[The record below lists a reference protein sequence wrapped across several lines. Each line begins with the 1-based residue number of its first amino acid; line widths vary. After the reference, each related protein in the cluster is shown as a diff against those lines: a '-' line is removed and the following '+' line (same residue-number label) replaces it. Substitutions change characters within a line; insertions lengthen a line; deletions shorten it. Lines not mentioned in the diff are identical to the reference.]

1 MTTVSSNTKADW
13 GVRMHKPFFRKTA
26 LAQGIALALGLSS
39 VSMAPPAY
47 SQAVE
52 NNENEEAT
60 ATEPPATVDEIVV
73 IGIRQ
78 SLITSMDVKR
88 DSFGVVDA
96 ITAEDIGKFPDQNLA
111 EALQRIPGVSIN
123 RVNNEGSQITV
134 RGFGPEFNLVTLNGR
149 SMPTAGGRSFDFNDL
164 ATEGIKSVEVYKTAE
179 SSLPTGGIGA
189 TVNISTP
196 RPLEMPEFVGVISAK
211 GVHETSSSDA
221 QIRDLSR
228 VTPEFAGIY
237 SQTFADN
244 KVGVLISASYQ
255 ERDNR
260 EEFANVDNWAPNRML
275 DGGTVTNNNLREDG
289 TWWHPQNVGYGWSE
303 VSRERTNA
311 QAVFQYAPTDRFTAT
326 LDYTYSELEFESDA
340 NSIGIWF
347 ECPNIDATVNE
358 RGSVV
363 EVSQSCGDYSTN
375 IARTNTIKEN
385 DSLGVN
391 LEWQATDSLKFEL
404 DAHSST
410 SKFGG
415 GDIAG
420 EPGTSANLII
430 GNTSCDWCGFVDGAG
445 PFTSTIDRQTAFY
458 PSRGIPLFDVT
469 FRDNPDGLPQDFP
482 LPSDIG
488 SLFGQAFNDELKND
502 IDQLQLKGSW
512 ENLAQGAVSRVNFG
526 YSRTEQTFKTRS
538 AYSGLLPAGFWL
550 TSAQYWPDDSWETGS
565 FGGLL
570 SSFSNAGN
578 FAVNRYY
585 TTDFDFAVDQF
596 ETIGVGDPIQN
607 DVYWPSAFWD
617 GDFRDPSG
625 TRGRF
630 WSGPLG
636 NNGESLVEE
645 TIDAFY
651 AQALVEDAINGM
663 PFRAVLG
670 LRYEDTRLKSSGQEI
685 PATAIVWVLGNEFD
699 YEFAEDPSF
708 RTGRASN
715 KFWLPSI
722 DTSLE
727 VVDDVI
733 ARASYSRTLSR
744 PPIGALG
751 PNRTFVGNPTARNR
765 LVEAGNPDLLPYVSD
780 NFDLSLEYYY
790 APGSYVSL
798 GHFRKR
804 VDNFLVSTRVQET
817 FEGLNDPYIGA
828 EAEQARADLA
838 DEGISPDDQAV
849 FQRINEN
856 KGEPITTPVRA
867 ADDDPLAVFDV
878 ATVDNLEVGNVFGWE
893 IALQHLF
900 GNTGWGVQANATFVS
915 GDVNPDRDAIGRV
928 FALPGLSDS
937 RNFSVFYEDH
947 RISARLAYNWR
958 DEFFS
963 GYGQFDN
970 PYFVEAYDQWDFI
983 VTWFATEQL
992 AVFLEGINITKEVQ
1006 RTYSRYP
1013 EQFISGNQYGA
1024 RYSVGARYRF

>member
-1 MTTVSSNTKADW
+1 
-13 GVRMHKPFFRKTA
+13 MHKPFFRKTA
-26 LAQGIALALGLSS
+26 LAQGIALALGLSG

-78 SLITSMDVKR
+78 SLVTSMDVKR

-179 SSLPTGGIGA
+179 STLPTGGIGA

-244 KVGVLISASYQ
+244 RVGVLISASYQ

-260 EEFANVDNWAPNRML
+260 EEFANVDNWAPNRQL
-275 DGGTVTNNNLREDG
+275 DGGTITNNNLREDG

-303 VSRERTNA
+303 ISRERTNA

-430 GNTSCDWCGFVDGAG
+430 GNTNCPWCADAG
-445 PFTSTIDRQTAFY
+445 PEFGPSTAGIDVQTAFY
-458 PSRGIPLFDVT
+458 PSKGIPLFDVT
-469 FRDNPDGLPQDFP
+469 FRAPDGSPQEFL

-488 SLFGQAFNDELKND
+488 SLFGQAFNSDLKND

-526 YSRTEQTFKTRS
+526 YSRTEQTFKTRN

-550 TSAQYWPDDSWETGS
+550 TSAQYWPDDSWQTGS

-570 SSFSNAGN
+570 GNFSNAGG
-578 FAVNRYY
+578 FPVNAYY
-585 TTDFDFAVDQF
+585 TTDFDYAVDQF
-596 ETIGVGDPIQN
+596 ETIGVGDPLQN
-607 DVYWPSAFWD
+607 DVYWPSAFWA
-617 GDFRDPSG
+617 GDFQDPSG

-636 NNGESLVEE
+636 NAGESLVEE

-651 AQALVEDAINGM
+651 AQALVEDTINGM

-670 LRYEDTRLKSSGQEI
+670 LRYEDTRLKSSGLEV
-685 PATAIVWVLGNEFD
+685 PATAIVWVGGNEFS
-699 YEFAEDPSF
+699 YEFADDPSF

-733 ARASYSRTLSR
+733 ARASFSRTLAR

-751 PNRTFVGNPTARNR
+751 PNREFVGNPTARNR
-765 LVEAGNPDLLPYVSD
+765 QVNAGNPDLLPYISD

-790 APGSYVSL
+790 APGSYVSI
-798 GHFRKR
+798 GHYRKR
-804 VDNFLVSTRVQET
+804 VDNFLVSTTVQET

-838 DEGISPDDQAV
+838 AEMISPDDQAV

-867 ADDDPLAVFDV
+867 APDDPLAVFNV
-878 ATVDNLEVGNVFGWE
+878 TTVDNLEVGNVHGWE
-893 IALQHLF
+893 VALQHLF
-900 GNTGWGVQANATFVS
+900 GYTGWGVQANATFVS
-915 GDVNPDRDAIGRV
+915 GDVNADRNV
-928 FALPGLSDS
+928 LNQSFALPGLSDS
-937 RNFSVFYEDH
+937 RNLSVFYEDH

-958 DEFFS
+958 DEFLAGFD
-963 GYGQFDN
+963 QFGA
-970 PYFVEAYDQWDFI
+970 PVFTEAYDQWDFI
-983 VTWFATEQL
+983 LTWFATEQL
-992 AVFLEGINITKEVQ
+992 AVFFEGINITKEVQ
-1006 RTYSRYP
+1006 RTYVRYP
-1013 EQFISGNQYGA
+1013 EQFLSGNQYGA